1 MSDDRAPDRD
11 GVLRFPEGG
20 AALDPAL
27 ESELRGRFASL
38 YAATP
43 SRGAGEAARVAS
55 AVLADVAAGARRE
68 DEARSAWPRRR
79 WWWGAAAAALLVAVT
94 MRPWRPGAVA
104 RDADSAAVAARVA
117 VELAAPRGSVSA
129 PAGGGVV
136 RFDLRLPGGAR
147 DVALVGDFNG
157 WDNDA
162 TPMLRRSADGTWSA
176 QVTLPPGRHIY
187 AFVVDGVRWLID
199 PLAPQIPDAG
209 FGPANALVVVGSR

>member
-1 MSDDRAPDRD
+1 MSDDRTPGRDRILKFPDGDQAP
-11 GVLRFPEGG
+11 
-20 AALDPAL
+20 DPAL
-27 ESELRGRFASL
+27 ESELRERFASL
-38 YAATP
+38 YDATP
-43 SRGAGEAARVAS
+43 SRGAAEADRVSA
-55 AVLADVAAGARRE
+55 AVLADVAAGARR
-68 DEARSAWPRRR
+68 DDPVRGPWPRRR

-104 RDADSAAVAARVA
+104 RDADSAAVAARTA

-157 WDNDA
+157 WDDDA
-162 TPMLRRSADGTWSA
+162 TPMLRRSADGAWSA

-199 PLAPQIPDAG
+199 PLAPQVPDAG
-209 FGPANALVVVGSR
+209 FGPANALVVVGAR